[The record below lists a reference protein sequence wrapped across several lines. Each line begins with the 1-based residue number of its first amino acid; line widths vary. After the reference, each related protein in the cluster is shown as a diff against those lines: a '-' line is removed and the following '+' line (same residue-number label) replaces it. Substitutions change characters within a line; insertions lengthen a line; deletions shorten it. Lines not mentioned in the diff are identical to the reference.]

1 MAKRAL
7 FVGVNEYPLASDR
20 LKGCVNDAMGWS
32 DLLSDHFDFP
42 RSSIKVIT
50 DTDATKR
57 AVVAALKRLLARA
70 RSGDVFVFGN
80 SSHGSQVPDE
90 DGDEKML
97 DEVLCP
103 YDADDN
109 VLRDD
114 ELREMFSAIP
124 AGVRLT
130 AILDNCHSGSG
141 TRAPAGP
148 GTLYRRARY
157 MDPQH
162 AGAPAEWSPRGKSR
176 GGAKYPESQMRELLL
191 AGCRSDES
199 SYDADL
205 EGKFH
210 GAMTFYAL
218 RVIEAANYRLTYED
232 LVRRVKRR
240 LTAAE
245 FDQHPRIE
253 GRDANKG
260 RQIFT

>member
-1 MAKRAL
+1 MAKRAF
-7 FVGVNEYPLASDR
+7 FVGVNEYPAAADR

-32 DLLSDHFDFP
+32 ELLTDHFDFP

-50 DTDATKR
+50 DADATKS
-57 AVVAALKRLLARA
+57 AVIAALKRLLARA
-70 RSGDVFVFGN
+70 RSGDVLVFGN
-80 SSHGSQVPDE
+80 SSHGSQVPDA
-90 DGDEKML
+90 DGDEKLM

-109 VLRDD
+109 VISDD
-114 ELREMFSAIP
+114 ELRELFSAIP
-124 AGVRLT
+124 AGVRFT

-141 TRAPAGP
+141 TRAAPGAGTP
-148 GTLYRRARY
+148 YRRARY
-157 MDPQH
+157 MEPRH
-162 AGAPAEWSPRGKSR
+162 AGAPAGWSPRGKSR

-218 RVIEAANYRLTYED
+218 RVIEAANYRLTYGD
-232 LVRRVKRR
+232 LTRRVKRR

-245 FDQHPRIE
+245 FDQHPRLE
-253 GRDANKG
+253 GKDANKG